1 MICGEKYNNIMST
14 KEYSQ
19 EQIFKI
25 LSEIPD
31 PEIPVINIIELGILR
46 EVKFVDEV
54 CIVVITPT
62 YTGCPAMKVIEDDI
76 RIKLKEI
83 GIDKVKVEL
92 VLSPA
97 WTTDWISDVAKEK
110 LRAYGIAP
118 PDHSSV
124 DKKVLLGK
132 ARDLKCPLC
141 GSIHT
146 AMISQFGSTAC
157 KALYRCL
164 DCKEPFDYFKC
175 L

>member
-1 MICGEKYNNIMST
+1 MST
-14 KEYSQ
+14 VYSQ
-19 EQIFKI
+19 QQIFKL

-54 CIVVITPT
+54 CVVVITPT

-76 RIKLKEI
+76 KIKLKEI

-92 VLSPA
+92 VLTPA
-97 WTTDWISDVAKEK
+97 WTTDWISDVAKKK

-146 AMISQFGSTAC
+146 EMISQFGSTAC

>member
-1 MICGEKYNNIMST
+1 MSRT
-14 KEYSQ
+14 HSQ
-19 EQIFKI
+19 EQIFKL

-46 EVKFVDEV
+46 EVKFENEL

-146 AMISQFGSTAC
+146 EMISQFGSTAC
-157 KALYRCL
+157 KALFRCL

>member
-1 MICGEKYNNIMST
+1 MSKT
-14 KEYSQ
+14 YSQ
-19 EQIFKI
+19 EQIFKL

-46 EVKFVDEV
+46 EVKFVDDECV
-54 CIVVITPT
+54 VVITPT

-76 RIKLKEI
+76 KIKLKEI
-83 GIDKVKVEL
+83 GIEKVKVEL
-92 VLSPA
+92 VFSPA
-97 WTTDWISDVAKEK
+97 WTTDWISEEAKEK

-118 PDHSSV
+118 PDHSSQ

-132 ARDLKCPLC
+132 ARDLKCPQC
-141 GSIHT
+141 GSKNT
-146 AMISQFGSTAC
+146 EMISQFGSTAC